1 MTNVEKKRL
10 ILFIAIAYGVTI
22 IMSIFT
28 KIGLNN
34 GHDLSA
40 FMNVMMTYPAC
51 GVILG
56 LLCFGDKEMKLPK
69 IGYLVFLVTSAIMV
83 VVALLS
89 AFLPE
94 TMMESGAGL
103 VSNWNMYSQYVLL
116 AGSAIAYILFWV
128 CGKEK
133 RKNAGLSRNHVL
145 LNIAFVALFILFFV
159 LRIYIGYGI
168 VKLGGIDPGFAALN
182 ATVFNVKTWTTC
194 VILLLNFPLT
204 FIAFLGEE
212 YGWRYYLQPIMQ
224 KKFGLRGGVLL
235 LGVIWAIAI
244 MHYINN
250 NFIVIFSGGD
260 VNVLQNQTVSWDA
273 LIVSLVQNLI
283 FMAFIL
289 APIYNKKKEVAES

>member
-22 IMSIFT
+22 IMSIFM
-28 KIGLNN
+28 KIGQNN

-69 IGYLVFLVTSAIMV
+69 IGYLVFLVTSAIMIV
-83 VVALLS
+83 IALLS

-133 RKNAGLSRNHVL
+133 
-145 LNIAFVALFILFFV
+145 
-159 LRIYIGYGI
+159 
-168 VKLGGIDPGFAALN
+168 
-182 ATVFNVKTWTTC
+182 
-194 VILLLNFPLT
+194 
-204 FIAFLGEE
+204 
-212 YGWRYYLQPIMQ
+212 
-224 KKFGLRGGVLL
+224 
-235 LGVIWAIAI
+235 
-244 MHYINN
+244 
-250 NFIVIFSGGD
+250 
-260 VNVLQNQTVSWDA
+260 
-273 LIVSLVQNLI
+273 
-283 FMAFIL
+283 
-289 APIYNKKKEVAES
+289 KKKCRT